1 MTANEDPAQAGEK
14 TRLLKLLGEVDG
26 GVLTTLKRDGRPQL
40 SNVNH
45 VWDPAAG
52 VVSVSVTDD
61 RAKVRNLRR
70 DPRVSYHVTSP
81 DRWSYTVV
89 EGTARLSAVAADPH
103 DAAADELVELFRAV
117 RGEHPDWEEYR
128 AAMVADRRLVLRIPV
143 EHVYG
148 TRQRP

>member
-1 MTANEDPAQAGEK
+1 MTAQGERARPDG
-14 TRLLKLLGEVDG
+14 TEALLSLLGEVDG
-26 GVLTTLKRDGRPQL
+26 GVLTTLKKDGRPQL

-45 VWDPAAG
+45 AWDPDARALR
-52 VVSVSVTDD
+52 VSVTDD

-70 DPRVSYHVTSP
+70 DPRASYHVTSA
-81 DRWSYTVV
+81 DRWRYTVV

-103 DAAADELVELFRAV
+103 DAAADALVDLYRAV

-128 AAMVADRRLVLRIPV
+128 AAMVADRRLVLTLPV

-148 TRQRP
+148 AGPRP